1 MCYLV
6 LCAQNGNALPRRVLS
21 RNCHDGGVEGGV
33 EEEAETKRG
42 NTTPPLIFQFTA
54 PRLTFLCGL
63 ESMHLLPETRYS
75 SL

>member
-1 MCYLV
+1 MEMRLHD
-6 LCAQNGNALPRRVLS
+6 AFSRVIVTTGES
-21 RNCHDGGVEGGV
+21 SGGE